1 MPTNAAPSQTSPD
14 GDLIRL
20 IFGKNVSM
28 AIAVVAKLRIADLLA
43 DGPRTLVEL
52 AARTQAHPPSL
63 HRVLRTLASVGIFAD
78 LADGHFALTPMGG
91 YLRTGVEGSLRG
103 IAEMTCS
110 DSTWRPWTRMIEA
123 VRTGRAAF
131 DGVHGEPI
139 FEYLGK
145 HPDESA
151 VFNEAMTGFTS
162 KIAPAA
168 VEAYDYAAFKT
179 IVDVGGGHGV
189 LLSTILKAY
198 PGVEG
203 IVFDSPPVAAG
214 AEDAI
219 REAGLAG
226 RCRAVGG
233 DFFRGV
239 PAGGD
244 AYLMKHII
252 HDWSDDQ
259 ATTILRNCREGVN
272 PGGRLLLIEMVV
284 GLGDA
289 ADIAK
294 LIDLEMLVN
303 LTGKERTEAEYRQL
317 LAGAGWRLTGVIPT
331 DSPTQIIEAEPA

>member
-1 MPTNAAPSQTSPD
+1 VSNSPSPSSPD
-14 GDLIRL
+14 GDLLRL

-28 AIAVVAKLRIADLLA
+28 AISVVAKLRIADLLA
-43 DGPRTLVEL
+43 DGPRSLPEL
-52 AARTQAHPPSL
+52 AASTQTHPPSL
-63 HRVLRTLASVGIFAD
+63 SRVLRTLASVGIFAD
-78 LADGHFALTPMGG
+78 LADGNFALTPMGG
-91 YLRTGVEGSLRG
+91 YLRSGVKGSLRG

-110 DSTWRPWTRMIEA
+110 DSTWRPWTRMIES
-123 VRTGRAAF
+123 VRTGLTAF

-145 HPDESA
+145 HSDESA

-168 VEAYDYAAFKT
+168 VGAYDFAAFKT

-189 LLSTILKAY
+189 LLNTILKAF
-198 PGVEG
+198 PGVNG
-203 IVFDSPPVAAG
+203 IVFDAPSVVAG

-219 REAGLAG
+219 REAGLSG

-259 ATTILRNCREGVN
+259 ATAILRNCREGVN
-272 PGGRLLLIEMVV
+272 PSGRLLLIEMVV

-289 ADIAK
+289 ADIAR

-303 LTGKERTEAEYRQL
+303 LTGRERTEVEYRHL

-331 DSPTQIIEAEPA
+331 DSPTHIIEAEPV